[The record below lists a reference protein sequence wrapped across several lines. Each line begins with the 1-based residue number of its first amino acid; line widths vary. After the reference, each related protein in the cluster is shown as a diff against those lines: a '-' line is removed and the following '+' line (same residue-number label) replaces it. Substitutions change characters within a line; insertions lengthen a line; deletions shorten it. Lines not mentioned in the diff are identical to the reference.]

1 MPYNFKRIHCS
12 ALWTDVSTMHWTTVY
27 EHLSAICL
35 QLLWIELRI
44 SQLLMPARCLSEIK
58 TSIWYWT
65 LVQKTSIWYWTIE
78 NNCCQVR
85 PHCQTLV
92 WGCSHQHRRTQL
104 LIKHKVQNTHT
115 LSVAPAAVAPAERV
129 RMILF
134 ENLRK
139 QLLWNYSAKNKQT
152 LCVCGTWHTAA
163 ETALIVISKSTW
175 TITAYLLFKVFNISQ
190 KRLMSKYSVKT
201 EKQQQ
206 LWFSDLEHTTLSTP
220 FVRGGVEEGGGGG
233 GGGGGGKRGEGGGGR
248 GRGGGRKENMK
259 GEGGEGGRA
268 IWEM

>member
-1 MPYNFKRIHCS
+1 M
-12 ALWTDVSTMHWTTVY
+12 L
-27 EHLSAICL
+27 
-35 QLLWIELRI
+35 
-44 SQLLMPARCLSEIK
+44 ARCLSEI
-58 TSIWYWT
+58 
-65 LVQKTSIWYWTIE
+65 KTSIWYWTIE

-206 LWFSDLEHTTLSTP
+206 LWFSDLEHTTP
-220 FVRGGVEEGGGGG
+220 FDTFCQRRSG
-233 GGGGGGKRGEGGGGR
+233 RRRRWR
-248 GRGGGRKENMK
+248 GRRWRRKKRRRWRRKREK
-259 GEGGEGGRA
+259 GEEEKKIRKKKGV
-268 IWEM
+268 